1 MFVKSGVVVEVKD
14 LVKIYKYR
22 GGEVQALRGVTATF
36 TPGTLTCVMGP
47 SGSGK
52 TTLLNLIGG
61 IDVPTGGQVSVGSV
75 RVHEL
80 KGVELDKY
88 RLMNVG
94 FVFQALN
101 LIPTLTALE
110 NVMLPAQMAG
120 VGRTESSRRA
130 LDLLRLVDL
139 TDKASRYP
147 EELSGGEQQ
156 RVAIAIALA
165 NDPSIIIAD
174 EPTAELDS
182 QNARNVVEVL
192 VKLAKQYSKTVIL
205 ATHDPRVAVNTDR
218 ILRLEDGR
226 LVGEV
231 KPIDLERSAGVGVV
245 EARERAV
252 TLSELIK
259 IKIASVEKELN
270 EVEEKFKKS
279 EIDIDTFHER
289 VTKLKLMKEALTELL
304 TSIGSS

>member
-1 MFVKSGVVVEVKD
+1 MFVKSGVVVEVRD
-14 LVKIYKYR
+14 LVKIYKYK
-22 GGEVQALRGVTATF
+22 GGEVQALKGVTASF
-36 TPGTLTCVMGP
+36 APGTLTCVMGP

-61 IDVPTGGQVSVGSV
+61 IDTPTGGQVNVGKIK
-75 RVHEL
+75 VHEL

-120 VGRTESSRRA
+120 LSRQESVKRAHELLKLVG
-130 LDLLRLVDL
+130 LG
-139 TDKASRYP
+139 DKASRYP

-156 RVAIAIALA
+156 RVAIAVALA
-165 NDPSIIIAD
+165 NDPSLIVAD

-182 QNARNVVEVL
+182 QNAKKVVDVL
-192 VKLAKQYSKTVIL
+192 VGLARDYGKTVIL

-226 LVGEV
+226 LVGEA
-231 KPIDLERSAGVGVV
+231 KPIDLEKSVVSSAPR
-245 EARERAV
+245 EASA
-252 TLSELIK
+252 TLSEIIK
-259 IKIASVEKELN
+259 VKIANIEKEIR
-270 EVEEKFKKS
+270 ETEEMFRKNMLSAEEFYSKA
-279 EIDIDTFHER
+279 
-289 VTKLKLMKEALTELL
+289 TKLRLMKEALTELL

>member
-1 MFVKSGVVVEVKD
+1 VFVKSGVLVEVRD
-14 LVKIYKYR
+14 LVKIYKYK
-22 GGEVQALRGVTATF
+22 GGEVQALKGVTASF
-36 TPGTLTCVMGP
+36 EPGTLTCIMGP

-61 IDVPTGGQVSVGSV
+61 IDTPTGGQVNVGGIK
-75 RVHEL
+75 VHTL
-80 KGVELDKY
+80 RGVELDKY
-88 RLMNVG
+88 RLANVG

-120 VGRTESSRRA
+120 VSRQESAKRA
-130 LDLLRLVDL
+130 LELLRLVGL
-139 TDKASRYP
+139 GDKASRYP

-156 RVAIAIALA
+156 RVAIAVALA
-165 NDPSIIIAD
+165 NDPSLIIAD

-182 QNARNVVEVL
+182 QNARNVVDIL
-192 VKLAKQYSKTVIL
+192 VKLAREYGKTVIL

-218 ILRLEDGR
+218 ILRLEDGK

-231 KPIDLERSAGVGVV
+231 KPIDLEKSVVGATPR
-245 EARERAV
+245 EASV
-252 TLSELIK
+252 TLSEIIK
-259 IKIASVEKELN
+259 VKIASVEKEIRD
-270 EVEEKFKKS
+270 VEEMFRDNRLS
-279 EIDIDTFHER
+279 AEEFYSR
-289 VTKLKLMKEALTELL
+289 VSRLRLIKEALTELL

>member
-1 MFVKSGVVVEVKD
+1 MFVKSGVVVEVRD
-14 LVKIYKYR
+14 LVKIYKYK
-22 GGEVQALRGVTATF
+22 GGEVQALKGVTASF

-61 IDVPTGGQVSVGSV
+61 IDTPTGGQVNVGKIK
-75 RVHEL
+75 VHEL

-120 VGRTESSRRA
+120 LSRQESVKRAHELLKLVG
-130 LDLLRLVDL
+130 LG
-139 TDKASRYP
+139 DKASRYP

-156 RVAIAIALA
+156 RVAIAVALA
-165 NDPSIIIAD
+165 NDPSLIVAD

-182 QNARNVVEVL
+182 QNAKKVVDVL
-192 VKLAKQYSKTVIL
+192 VGLARDYGKTVIL

-226 LVGEV
+226 LVGEA
-231 KPIDLERSAGVGVV
+231 KPIDLEKSVVSSAPR
-245 EARERAV
+245 EASA
-252 TLSELIK
+252 TLSEIIK
-259 IKIASVEKELN
+259 VKIANIEKEIR
-270 EVEEKFKKS
+270 ETEEMFRKNMLSAEEFYSKA
-279 EIDIDTFHER
+279 
-289 VTKLKLMKEALTELL
+289 TKLRLMREALTELL

>member
-1 MFVKSGVVVEVKD
+1 MFVKSGVVVEVRD
-14 LVKIYKYR
+14 LVKIYKYK
-22 GGEVQALRGVTATF
+22 GGEVQALKGVTASF

-61 IDVPTGGQVSVGSV
+61 IDTPTGGQVNVGKIK
-75 RVHEL
+75 VHEL

-120 VGRTESSRRA
+120 LSRQESVKRAHELLKLVG
-130 LDLLRLVDL
+130 LG
-139 TDKASRYP
+139 DKASRYP

-156 RVAIAIALA
+156 RVAIAVALA
-165 NDPSIIIAD
+165 NDPSLIVAD

-182 QNARNVVEVL
+182 QNAKKVVDVL
-192 VKLAKQYSKTVIL
+192 VGLTRDYGKTVIL

-226 LVGEV
+226 LVGEA
-231 KPIDLERSAGVGVV
+231 KPIDLEKSVVSSAPR
-245 EARERAV
+245 EASA
-252 TLSELIK
+252 TLSEIIK
-259 IKIASVEKELN
+259 VKIANIEKEIR
-270 EVEEKFKKS
+270 ETEEMFRKNMLSAEEFYSKA
-279 EIDIDTFHER
+279 
-289 VTKLKLMKEALTELL
+289 TKLRLMREALTELL

>member
-1 MFVKSGVVVEVKD
+1 MFVKPGVLVEVRD
-14 LVKIYKYR
+14 LVKIYKYK
-22 GGEVQALRGVTATF
+22 GGEVQALKGVTASF
-36 TPGTLTCVMGP
+36 EPGTLTCVMGP

-61 IDVPTGGQVSVGSV
+61 IDTPTGGQVSVGGIK
-75 RVHEL
+75 VHTL
-80 KGVELDKY
+80 RGVELDRY
-88 RLMNVG
+88 RLVNVG

-120 VGRTESSRRA
+120 VSRQESARRA
-130 LDLLRLVDL
+130 LELLRLVGL
-139 TDKASRYP
+139 GDKASRYP

-156 RVAIAIALA
+156 RVAIAVALA
-165 NDPSIIIAD
+165 NDPSLIIAD

-182 QNARNVVEVL
+182 QNARNVVDIL
-192 VKLAKQYSKTVIL
+192 VKLAREYGKTVIL

-218 ILRLEDGR
+218 ILRLEDGK

-231 KPIDLERSAGVGVV
+231 KPIDLEKSVVGATPR
-245 EARERAV
+245 EASV
-252 TLSELIK
+252 TLSEIIK
-259 IKIASVEKELN
+259 VKIASVEKEIRD
-270 EVEEKFKKS
+270 VEEMFRDNRLSAEEFYSKVS
-279 EIDIDTFHER
+279 RLRLI
-289 VTKLKLMKEALTELL
+289 KEALTELL

>member
-1 MFVKSGVVVEVKD
+1 VKPGVLVEVRD
-14 LVKIYKYR
+14 LVKIYKYK
-22 GGEVQALRGVTATF
+22 GGEVQALKGVTASF
-36 TPGTLTCVMGP
+36 EPGTLTCVMGP

-61 IDVPTGGQVSVGSV
+61 IDTPTGGQVSVGGIK
-75 RVHEL
+75 VHAL
-80 KGVELDKY
+80 RGVELDKY
-88 RLMNVG
+88 RLVNVG

-120 VGRTESSRRA
+120 VSRQESVKRA
-130 LDLLRLVDL
+130 LELLRLVGL
-139 TDKASRYP
+139 GDKASRYP

-156 RVAIAIALA
+156 RVAIAVALA
-165 NDPSIIIAD
+165 NDPSLIIAD

-182 QNARNVVEVL
+182 QNARNVVDIL
-192 VKLAKQYSKTVIL
+192 VKLAREYGKTVIL

-218 ILRLEDGR
+218 ILRLEDGK

-231 KPIDLERSAGVGVV
+231 KPIDLEKSVVGATPR
-245 EARERAV
+245 EASV
-252 TLSELIK
+252 TLSEIIK
-259 IKIASVEKELN
+259 VKIASVEKEIRD
-270 EVEEKFKKS
+270 VEEMFR
-279 EIDIDTFHER
+279 DN
-289 VTKLKLMKEALTELL
+289 KLSAEEFYSKVSRLRLIKEALTELL

>member
-1 MFVKSGVVVEVKD
+1 MFVKPGVLVEVRD
-14 LVKIYKYR
+14 LVKIYKYK
-22 GGEVQALRGVTATF
+22 GGEVQALKGVTASF
-36 TPGTLTCVMGP
+36 EPGTLTCVMGP

-61 IDVPTGGQVSVGSV
+61 IDTPTGGQVSVGGIK
-75 RVHEL
+75 VHAL
-80 KGVELDKY
+80 RGVELDKY
-88 RLMNVG
+88 RLVNVG

-120 VGRTESSRRA
+120 VSRQESVKRA
-130 LDLLRLVDL
+130 LELLRLVGL
-139 TDKASRYP
+139 GDKASRYP

-156 RVAIAIALA
+156 RVAIAVALA
-165 NDPSIIIAD
+165 NDPSLIIAD

-182 QNARNVVEVL
+182 QNARNVVDIL
-192 VKLAKQYSKTVIL
+192 VKLAREYGKTVIL

-218 ILRLEDGR
+218 ILRLEDGK

-231 KPIDLERSAGVGVV
+231 KPIDLEKSVVGATPR
-245 EARERAV
+245 EASV
-252 TLSELIK
+252 TLSEIIK
-259 IKIASVEKELN
+259 VKIASVEKEIRD
-270 EVEEKFKKS
+270 VEEMFR
-279 EIDIDTFHER
+279 DN
-289 VTKLKLMKEALTELL
+289 KLSAEEFYSKVSRLRLIKEALTELL

>member
-1 MFVKSGVVVEVKD
+1 VFVKSGVTVEVRD
-14 LVKIYKYR
+14 LVKIYKYK
-22 GGEVQALRGVTATF
+22 GGEVQALKGVTATF
-36 TPGTLTCVMGP
+36 APGTLTCVMGP

-61 IDVPTGGQVSVGSV
+61 IDTPTGGRVIVGSI

-80 KGVELDKY
+80 KSTELDKY
-88 RLMNVG
+88 RLTNVG

-101 LIPTLTALE
+101 LIPTLTASE

-120 VGRTESSRRA
+120 LSRQESTKRAHELLQLVG
-130 LDLLRLVDL
+130 LK
-139 TDKASRYP
+139 DKANRYP

-156 RVAIAIALA
+156 RVAIAVALA
-165 NDPSIIIAD
+165 NDPSLIVAD

-182 QNARNVVEVL
+182 QNAKNVVDIL
-192 VKLAKQYSKTVIL
+192 VKLAREYGKTVIL

-218 ILRLEDGR
+218 ILRLEDGK

-231 KPIDLERSAGVGVV
+231 KPIDLEKSFVGSAAPR
-245 EARERAV
+245 EASVA
-252 TLSELIK
+252 LSEIIK
-259 IKIASVEKELN
+259 VKIASIEKEIRDTEEMFKASKLS
-270 EVEEKFKKS
+270 VEEFYSK
-279 EIDIDTFHER
+279 ITR
-289 VTKLKLMKEALTELL
+289 LRLVKEALTELL

>member
-1 MFVKSGVVVEVKD
+1 MFVKSGVLVEVRD
-14 LVKIYKYR
+14 LVKIYKYK
-22 GGEVQALRGVTATF
+22 GGEVQALKGVTASF
-36 TPGTLTCVMGP
+36 EPGTLTCIMGP

-61 IDVPTGGQVSVGSV
+61 IDTPTGGQVNVGGIK
-75 RVHEL
+75 VHTL
-80 KGVELDKY
+80 RGVELDKY
-88 RLMNVG
+88 RLANVG

-120 VGRTESSRRA
+120 VSRQESAKRA
-130 LDLLRLVDL
+130 LELLRLVGL
-139 TDKASRYP
+139 GDKASRYP

-156 RVAIAIALA
+156 RVAIAVALA
-165 NDPSIIIAD
+165 NDPSLIIAD

-182 QNARNVVEVL
+182 QNARNVVDIL
-192 VKLAKQYSKTVIL
+192 VKLAREYGKTVIL

-218 ILRLEDGR
+218 ILRLEDGK

-231 KPIDLERSAGVGVV
+231 KPIDLEKSVVGATPR
-245 EARERAV
+245 EASV
-252 TLSELIK
+252 TLSEIIK
-259 IKIASVEKELN
+259 VKIASVEKEIRD
-270 EVEEKFKKS
+270 VEEMFRDNRLS
-279 EIDIDTFHER
+279 AEEFYSR
-289 VTKLKLMKEALTELL
+289 VSRLRLIKEALTELL

>member
-1 MFVKSGVVVEVKD
+1 MFVKSGVVVEVRD
-14 LVKIYKYR
+14 LVKIYKYK
-22 GGEVQALRGVTATF
+22 GGEVQALKGVTASF
-36 TPGTLTCVMGP
+36 MPGTLTCIMGP

-52 TTLLNLIGG
+52 TTLLNLVGG
-61 IDVPTGGQVSVGSV
+61 IDVPTGGHVNVGGI

-80 KGVELDKY
+80 RGTELDKY

-120 VGRTESSRRA
+120 VSRQESIKRA
-130 LDLLRLVDL
+130 HELLRLVGL
-139 TDKASRYP
+139 GDKANRYP

-156 RVAIAIALA
+156 RVAIAVALA
-165 NDPSIIIAD
+165 NDPSLILAD

-182 QNARNVVEVL
+182 QTAKNVVDVL
-192 VKLAKQYSKTVIL
+192 VKLAKEHNKTVIL

-231 KPIDLERSAGVGVV
+231 KPIDLERGVMSGTPR
-245 EARERAV
+245 EASV
-252 TLSELIK
+252 TLSEIIK
-259 IKIASVEKELN
+259 IRIASIEKEIRDT
-270 EVEEKFKKS
+270 EEMFRGNALSAEEFYSK
-279 EIDIDTFHER
+279 
-289 VTKLKLMKEALTELL
+289 VTKLRLMKEALTELL

>member
-1 MFVKSGVVVEVKD
+1 MFVKSGVFVEVKD
-14 LVKIYKYR
+14 LVKIYKYK
-22 GGEVQALRGVTATF
+22 GGEVQALKGVTASF
-36 TPGTLTCVMGP
+36 APGTLTCVMGP

-61 IDVPTGGQVSVGSV
+61 IDTPTGGQVNVGNI

-110 NVMLPAQMAG
+110 NVMLPAQMA
-120 VGRTESSRRA
+120 RLNRQESSKRA
-130 LDLLRLVDL
+130 HELLRLVGL
-139 TDKASRYP
+139 GDKANRYP

-156 RVAIAIALA
+156 RVAIAVALA
-165 NDPSIIIAD
+165 NDPSLIVAD

-182 QNARNVVEVL
+182 QNAKNVVDVL
-192 VKLAKQYSKTVIL
+192 VKLAKEYGKTVIL

-226 LVGEV
+226 LIGEV
-231 KPIDLERSAGVGVV
+231 KPIDLEKSVADSTPR
-245 EARERAV
+245 EASVR
-252 TLSELIK
+252 LSEIIK
-259 IKIASVEKELN
+259 VKIASIEKEMRDTEEMFRRN
-270 EVEEKFKKS
+270 ELSADEFYSK
-279 EIDIDTFHER
+279 I
-289 VTKLKLMKEALTELL
+289 TKLRLMKEALIELL

>member
-1 MFVKSGVVVEVKD
+1 MFVKSGVFVEVRD
-14 LVKIYKYR
+14 LVKIYKYK
-22 GGEVQALRGVTATF
+22 GGEVQALKGVTASF
-36 TPGTLTCVMGP
+36 APRTLTCIMGP

-61 IDVPTGGQVSVGSV
+61 IDIPTGGQVNVGNI

-80 KGVELDKY
+80 RGVELDKY

-120 VGRTESSRRA
+120 LSRQESAKRAHELLSLVG
-130 LDLLRLVDL
+130 LG
-139 TDKASRYP
+139 DKSNRYP

-156 RVAIAIALA
+156 RVAIAVALA
-165 NDPSIIIAD
+165 NDPSLIVAD

-182 QNARNVVEVL
+182 QNAKNVVDVL
-192 VKLAKQYSKTVIL
+192 VKLAKEYGKTVIL

-218 ILRLEDGR
+218 ILRLEDGK

-231 KPIDLERSAGVGVV
+231 KPIDLEKSVVGSAPREASVV
-245 EARERAV
+245 
-252 TLSELIK
+252 LSEVIK
-259 IKIASVEKELN
+259 VKIASIEKEISDT
-270 EVEEKFKKS
+270 EEMFRKNALSAEEFYTK
-279 EIDIDTFHER
+279 I
-289 VTKLKLMKEALTELL
+289 TKLRLIKEALTELL

>member
-1 MFVKSGVVVEVKD
+1 MFVKSGVSVEVRD
-14 LVKIYKYR
+14 LVKIYKYK
-22 GGEVQALRGVTATF
+22 GGEVQALKGVTASF
-36 TPGTLTCVMGP
+36 GPGTLTCVMGP

-61 IDVPTGGQVSVGSV
+61 IDTPTGGEVHVGGIK
-75 RVHEL
+75 VHTL
-80 KGVELDKY
+80 RGVELDKY

-101 LIPTLTALE
+101 LIPTLMALE

-120 VGRTESSRRA
+120 VSRQESAKRA
-130 LDLLRLVDL
+130 LELLRLVGL
-139 TDKASRYP
+139 ADKASRYP

-156 RVAIAIALA
+156 RVAIAVALA
-165 NDPSIIIAD
+165 NDPSLIIAD

-182 QNARNVVEVL
+182 QNAKNVVDIL
-192 VKLAKQYSKTVIL
+192 VKLARGYGKTVIL

-231 KPIDLERSAGVGVV
+231 KPIDLEKSVVGTTPR
-245 EARERAV
+245 EASV
-252 TLSELIK
+252 TLSEVIK
-259 IKIASVEKELN
+259 VKIANVEKEIRDT
-270 EVEEKFKKS
+270 EEMF
-279 EIDIDTFHER
+279 R
-289 VTKLKLMKEALTELL
+289 NNKLSAEEFYSKVSRLRLMKEALTELL

>member
-1 MFVKSGVVVEVKD
+1 MFVKSGVVVEVRD
-14 LVKIYKYR
+14 LVKIYKYK
-22 GGEVQALRGVTATF
+22 GGEVQALKGVTASF

-61 IDVPTGGQVSVGSV
+61 IDTPTGGQVNVGKIK
-75 RVHEL
+75 VHEL

-120 VGRTESSRRA
+120 LSRQESVKRAHELLKLVG
-130 LDLLRLVDL
+130 LG
-139 TDKASRYP
+139 DKASRYP

-156 RVAIAIALA
+156 RVAIAVALA
-165 NDPSIIIAD
+165 NDPSLIVAD

-182 QNARNVVEVL
+182 QNAKKVVDVL
-192 VKLAKQYSKTVIL
+192 VGLARDYGKTVIL

-226 LVGEV
+226 LVGEA
-231 KPIDLERSAGVGVV
+231 KPIDLEKCVVSSAPR
-245 EARERAV
+245 EASA
-252 TLSELIK
+252 TLSEIIK
-259 IKIASVEKELN
+259 VKIANIEKEIR
-270 EVEEKFKKS
+270 ETEEMFRKNMLSAEEFYSKA
-279 EIDIDTFHER
+279 
-289 VTKLKLMKEALTELL
+289 TKLRLMREA
-304 TSIGSS
+304 

>member
-1 MFVKSGVVVEVKD
+1 VFVKPGVLVEVRD
-14 LVKIYKYR
+14 LVKIYKYK
-22 GGEVQALRGVTATF
+22 GGEVQALKGVTASF
-36 TPGTLTCVMGP
+36 EPGTLTCVMGP

-61 IDVPTGGQVSVGSV
+61 IDTPTGGQVSVGGIK
-75 RVHEL
+75 VHAL
-80 KGVELDKY
+80 RGVELDKY
-88 RLMNVG
+88 RLVNVG

-120 VGRTESSRRA
+120 VSRQESVKRA
-130 LDLLRLVDL
+130 LELLRLVGL
-139 TDKASRYP
+139 GDKASRYP

-156 RVAIAIALA
+156 RVAIAVALA
-165 NDPSIIIAD
+165 NDPSLIIAD

-182 QNARNVVEVL
+182 QNARNVVDIL
-192 VKLAKQYSKTVIL
+192 VKLAREYGKTVIL

-218 ILRLEDGR
+218 ILRLEDGK

-231 KPIDLERSAGVGVV
+231 KPIDLEKSVVGATPR
-245 EARERAV
+245 EASV
-252 TLSELIK
+252 TLSEIIK
-259 IKIASVEKELN
+259 VKIASVEKEIRD
-270 EVEEKFKKS
+270 VEEMFR
-279 EIDIDTFHER
+279 DN
-289 VTKLKLMKEALTELL
+289 KLSAEEFYSKVSRLRLIKEALTELL

>member
-1 MFVKSGVVVEVKD
+1 VFVKSGVSVEVRD
-14 LVKIYKYR
+14 LVKIYKYK
-22 GGEVQALRGVTATF
+22 GGEVQALKGVNASF
-36 TPGTLTCVMGP
+36 GPGTLTCVMGP

-61 IDVPTGGQVSVGSV
+61 IDTPTGGEVHVGGIK
-75 RVHEL
+75 VHTL
-80 KGVELDKY
+80 RGVELDKY

-120 VGRTESSRRA
+120 VSRQESAKRA
-130 LDLLRLVDL
+130 LELLRLVGL
-139 TDKASRYP
+139 ADKASRYP

-156 RVAIAIALA
+156 RVAIAVALA
-165 NDPSIIIAD
+165 NDPSLIIAD

-182 QNARNVVEVL
+182 QNAKNVVDIL
-192 VKLAKQYSKTVIL
+192 VKLARGYGKTVIL

-231 KPIDLERSAGVGVV
+231 KPIDLEKSVVGTTPR
-245 EARERAV
+245 EASV
-252 TLSELIK
+252 TLSEVIK
-259 IKIASVEKELN
+259 VKIANVEKEIRDT
-270 EVEEKFKKS
+270 EEMF
-279 EIDIDTFHER
+279 R
-289 VTKLKLMKEALTELL
+289 NNKLSAEEFYSKVSRLRLMKEALTELL

>member
-1 MFVKSGVVVEVKD
+1 VKSGVLVEVRD
-14 LVKIYKYR
+14 LVKIYKYK
-22 GGEVQALRGVTATF
+22 GGEVQALKGVTASF
-36 TPGTLTCVMGP
+36 EPGTLTCIMGP

-61 IDVPTGGQVSVGSV
+61 IDTPTGGQVNVGGIK
-75 RVHEL
+75 VHAL
-80 KGVELDKY
+80 RGVELDKY
-88 RLMNVG
+88 RLANVG

-120 VGRTESSRRA
+120 VSRQESAKRA
-130 LDLLRLVDL
+130 LELLRLVGL
-139 TDKASRYP
+139 GDKASRYP

-156 RVAIAIALA
+156 RVAIAVALA
-165 NDPSIIIAD
+165 NDPSLIIAD

-182 QNARNVVEVL
+182 QNARNVVDIL
-192 VKLAKQYSKTVIL
+192 VKLAREYGKTVIL

-218 ILRLEDGR
+218 ILRLEDGK

-231 KPIDLERSAGVGVV
+231 KPIDLEKSVVGATPR
-245 EARERAV
+245 EASV
-252 TLSELIK
+252 TLSEIIK
-259 IKIASVEKELN
+259 VKIASVEKEIRD
-270 EVEEKFKKS
+270 VEEMFRDNRLS
-279 EIDIDTFHER
+279 AEEFYSR
-289 VTKLKLMKEALTELL
+289 VSRLRLIKEALTELL

>member
-1 MFVKSGVVVEVKD
+1 MFVKSGVAVEVRD

-22 GGEVQALRGVTATF
+22 GGEVQALKGVTATF

-61 IDVPTGGQVSVGSV
+61 IDTPTGGQVNVGGI

-80 KGVELDKY
+80 KGTELDKY

-120 VGRTESSRRA
+120 LGRQESAKRA
-130 LDLLRLVDL
+130 RELLRLVGL
-139 TDKASRYP
+139 EDKANRYP

-156 RVAIAIALA
+156 RVAIAVALA
-165 NDPSIIIAD
+165 NDPSLVVAD

-182 QNARNVVEVL
+182 QNAKNVVDVL
-192 VKLAKQYSKTVIL
+192 VKLAKGYGKTVIL

-218 ILRLEDGR
+218 ILRLEDGK

-231 KPIDLERSAGVGVV
+231 KPIDLEKSFVGT
-245 EARERAV
+245 APRETSVA
-252 TLSELIK
+252 LSEIIK
-259 IKIASVEKELN
+259 VKIAGIEKEIRDT
-270 EVEEKFKKS
+270 EEMFKVSKLPAEEFYS
-279 EIDIDTFHER
+279 KI
-289 VTKLKLMKEALTELL
+289 TKLRLMKEALTELL

>member
-1 MFVKSGVVVEVKD
+1 VFVKSGVLVEVRD
-14 LVKIYKYR
+14 LVKIYKYK
-22 GGEVQALRGVTATF
+22 GGEVQALKGVTASF
-36 TPGTLTCVMGP
+36 EPGTLTCIMGP

-61 IDVPTGGQVSVGSV
+61 IDTPTGGQVNVGDIK
-75 RVHEL
+75 VHTL
-80 KGVELDKY
+80 RGVELDKY
-88 RLMNVG
+88 RLANVG

-120 VGRTESSRRA
+120 VSRQESAKRA
-130 LDLLRLVDL
+130 LELLRLVGL
-139 TDKASRYP
+139 GDKASRYP

-156 RVAIAIALA
+156 RVAIAVALA
-165 NDPSIIIAD
+165 NDPSLIIAD

-182 QNARNVVEVL
+182 QNARNVVDIL
-192 VKLAKQYSKTVIL
+192 VKLAREYGKTVIL

-218 ILRLEDGR
+218 ILRLEDGK

-231 KPIDLERSAGVGVV
+231 KPIDLEKSVVGATPR
-245 EARERAV
+245 EASV
-252 TLSELIK
+252 TLSEIIK
-259 IKIASVEKELN
+259 VKIASVEKEIRD
-270 EVEEKFKKS
+270 VEEMFRDNRLS
-279 EIDIDTFHER
+279 AEEFYSR
-289 VTKLKLMKEALTELL
+289 VSRLRLIKEALTELL

>member
-1 MFVKSGVVVEVKD
+1 VFVKSGVSVEVRD
-14 LVKIYKYR
+14 LVKIYKYK
-22 GGEVQALRGVTATF
+22 GGEVQALKGVTASF
-36 TPGTLTCVMGP
+36 GPGTLTCVMGP

-61 IDVPTGGQVSVGSV
+61 IDTPTGGEVHVGGIK
-75 RVHEL
+75 VHTL
-80 KGVELDKY
+80 RGVELDKY

-120 VGRTESSRRA
+120 VSRQESAKRA
-130 LDLLRLVDL
+130 LELLRLVGL
-139 TDKASRYP
+139 ADKASRYP

-156 RVAIAIALA
+156 RVAIAVALA
-165 NDPSIIIAD
+165 NDPSLIIAD

-182 QNARNVVEVL
+182 QNAKNVVDIL
-192 VKLAKQYSKTVIL
+192 VKLARGYGKTVIL

-218 ILRLEDGR
+218 ILRLEDGK

-231 KPIDLERSAGVGVV
+231 KPIDLEKSVVGTTPR
-245 EARERAV
+245 EASV
-252 TLSELIK
+252 TLSEVIK
-259 IKIASVEKELN
+259 VKIANVEKEIRDT
-270 EVEEKFKKS
+270 EEMF
-279 EIDIDTFHER
+279 R
-289 VTKLKLMKEALTELL
+289 NNKLSAEEFYSKVSRLRLMKEALTELL

>member
-1 MFVKSGVVVEVKD
+1 MFVKSGVVVEVRD
-14 LVKIYKYR
+14 LVKIYKYK
-22 GGEVQALRGVTATF
+22 GGEVQALKGVTASF

-61 IDVPTGGQVSVGSV
+61 IDTPTGGQVNVGKIK
-75 RVHEL
+75 VHEL

-120 VGRTESSRRA
+120 LSRQESVKRAHELLKLVG
-130 LDLLRLVDL
+130 LG
-139 TDKASRYP
+139 DKASRYP

-156 RVAIAIALA
+156 RVAIAVALA
-165 NDPSIIIAD
+165 NDPSLIVAD

-182 QNARNVVEVL
+182 QNAKKVVDVL
-192 VKLAKQYSKTVIL
+192 VGLARDYGKTVIL

-226 LVGEV
+226 LVGEA
-231 KPIDLERSAGVGVV
+231 KPIDLEKSIVSSAPR
-245 EARERAV
+245 EASA
-252 TLSELIK
+252 TLSEIIK
-259 IKIASVEKELN
+259 VKIANIEKEIR
-270 EVEEKFKKS
+270 ETEEMFRKNMLSAEEFYSKA
-279 EIDIDTFHER
+279 
-289 VTKLKLMKEALTELL
+289 TKLRLMREALTELL

>member
-1 MFVKSGVVVEVKD
+1 MFVKSGVVVEVRD
-14 LVKIYKYR
+14 LVKIYKYK
-22 GGEVQALRGVTATF
+22 GGEVQALKGVTASF
-36 TPGTLTCVMGP
+36 APGTLTCVMGP

-61 IDVPTGGQVSVGSV
+61 IDTPTGGQVNVGKIK
-75 RVHEL
+75 VHEL

-120 VGRTESSRRA
+120 LSRQESVKRAHELLKLVG
-130 LDLLRLVDL
+130 LG
-139 TDKASRYP
+139 DKASRYP

-156 RVAIAIALA
+156 RVAIAVALA
-165 NDPSIIIAD
+165 NDPSLIVAD

-182 QNARNVVEVL
+182 QNAKKVVDVL
-192 VKLAKQYSKTVIL
+192 VGLARDYGKTVIL

-226 LVGEV
+226 LVGEA
-231 KPIDLERSAGVGVV
+231 KPIDLEKSVVSSAPR
-245 EARERAV
+245 EASA
-252 TLSELIK
+252 TLSEIIK
-259 IKIASVEKELN
+259 VKIANIEKEIR
-270 EVEEKFKKS
+270 ETEEMFRKNMLSAEEFYSKA
-279 EIDIDTFHER
+279 
-289 VTKLKLMKEALTELL
+289 TKLRLMREALTELL

>member
-1 MFVKSGVVVEVKD
+1 MFVKSGVVVEVRD
-14 LVKIYKYR
+14 LVKIYKYK
-22 GGEVQALRGVTATF
+22 GGEVQALKGVTASF

-61 IDVPTGGQVSVGSV
+61 IDTPTGGQVNVGKIK
-75 RVHEL
+75 VHEL

-120 VGRTESSRRA
+120 LSRQESVKRAHELLKLVG
-130 LDLLRLVDL
+130 LG
-139 TDKASRYP
+139 DKASRYP

-156 RVAIAIALA
+156 RVAIAVALA
-165 NDPSIIIAD
+165 NDPSLIVAD

-182 QNARNVVEVL
+182 QNAKKVVDVL
-192 VKLAKQYSKTVIL
+192 VGLAREYGKTVIL

-226 LVGEV
+226 LVGEA
-231 KPIDLERSAGVGVV
+231 KPIDLEKSVVSSAPR
-245 EARERAV
+245 EASA
-252 TLSELIK
+252 TLSEIIK
-259 IKIASVEKELN
+259 VKIANIEKEIRDT
-270 EVEEKFKKS
+270 EEMFRKDMLSAEEFYSKA
-279 EIDIDTFHER
+279 
-289 VTKLKLMKEALTELL
+289 TKLRLMKEALTELL

>member
-1 MFVKSGVVVEVKD
+1 MFVKSGVVVEVRD
-14 LVKIYKYR
+14 LVKIYKYK
-22 GGEVQALRGVTATF
+22 GGEVQALKGVTASF

-61 IDVPTGGQVSVGSV
+61 IDTPTGGQVNVGKIK
-75 RVHEL
+75 VHEL

-120 VGRTESSRRA
+120 LSRQESVKRAHELLKLVG
-130 LDLLRLVDL
+130 LG
-139 TDKASRYP
+139 DKASRYP

-156 RVAIAIALA
+156 RVAIAVALA
-165 NDPSIIIAD
+165 NDPSLIVAD

-182 QNARNVVEVL
+182 QNAKKVVDVL
-192 VKLAKQYSKTVIL
+192 VGLARDYGKTVIL

-226 LVGEV
+226 LVGEA
-231 KPIDLERSAGVGVV
+231 KPIDLEKSVVSSAPR
-245 EARERAV
+245 EASA
-252 TLSELIK
+252 TLSEIIK
-259 IKIASVEKELN
+259 VKIANIEKE
-270 EVEEKFKKS
+270 
-279 EIDIDTFHER
+279 
-289 VTKLKLMKEALTELL
+289 
-304 TSIGSS
+304 

>member
-1 MFVKSGVVVEVKD
+1 VFVKSGVVVEVRD
-14 LVKIYKYR
+14 LVKIYKYK
-22 GGEVQALRGVTATF
+22 GGEVQALKGVTASF
-36 TPGTLTCVMGP
+36 APGTLTCVMGP

-61 IDVPTGGQVSVGSV
+61 IDTPTGGQVNVGKIK
-75 RVHEL
+75 VHEL

-120 VGRTESSRRA
+120 LSRQESVKRAHELLKLVG
-130 LDLLRLVDL
+130 LG
-139 TDKASRYP
+139 DKASRYP

-156 RVAIAIALA
+156 RVAIAVALA
-165 NDPSIIIAD
+165 NDPSLIAAD

-182 QNARNVVEVL
+182 QNAKKVVDVL
-192 VKLAKQYSKTVIL
+192 VGLARDYGKTVIL

-226 LVGEV
+226 LVGEA
-231 KPIDLERSAGVGVV
+231 KPIDLEKSVVSSAPR
-245 EARERAV
+245 EASA
-252 TLSELIK
+252 TLSEIIK
-259 IKIASVEKELN
+259 VKIANIEKEIR
-270 EVEEKFKKS
+270 ETEEMFRKNMLSAEEFYSKA
-279 EIDIDTFHER
+279 
-289 VTKLKLMKEALTELL
+289 TKLRLMKEALTELL

>member
-1 MFVKSGVVVEVKD
+1 VFVKSGVSVEVRD
-14 LVKIYKYR
+14 LVKIYKYK
-22 GGEVQALRGVTATF
+22 GGEVQALKGVTASF
-36 TPGTLTCVMGP
+36 GPGTLTCVMGP

-61 IDVPTGGQVSVGSV
+61 IDTPTGGEVHVGGIK
-75 RVHEL
+75 VHTL
-80 KGVELDKY
+80 RGVELDKY

-101 LIPTLTALE
+101 LIPTLMALE

-120 VGRTESSRRA
+120 VSRQESAKRA
-130 LDLLRLVDL
+130 LELLRLVGL
-139 TDKASRYP
+139 ADKASRYP

-156 RVAIAIALA
+156 RVAIAVALA
-165 NDPSIIIAD
+165 NDPSLIIAD

-182 QNARNVVEVL
+182 QNAKNVVDIL
-192 VKLAKQYSKTVIL
+192 VKLARGYGKTVIL

-231 KPIDLERSAGVGVV
+231 KPIDLEKSVVGTTPR
-245 EARERAV
+245 EASV
-252 TLSELIK
+252 TLSEVIK
-259 IKIASVEKELN
+259 VKIANVEKEIRDT
-270 EVEEKFKKS
+270 EEMF
-279 EIDIDTFHER
+279 R
-289 VTKLKLMKEALTELL
+289 NNKLSAEEFYSKVSRLRLMKEALTELL

>member
-1 MFVKSGVVVEVKD
+1 VFVKSGVVVEVRD
-14 LVKIYKYR
+14 LVKIYKYK
-22 GGEVQALRGVTATF
+22 GGEVQALKGVTASF

-61 IDVPTGGQVSVGSV
+61 IDTPTGGQVNVGKIK
-75 RVHEL
+75 VHEL

-120 VGRTESSRRA
+120 LSRQESVKRAHELLKLVG
-130 LDLLRLVDL
+130 LG
-139 TDKASRYP
+139 DKASRYP

-156 RVAIAIALA
+156 RVAIAVALA
-165 NDPSIIIAD
+165 NDPSLIVAD

-182 QNARNVVEVL
+182 QNAKKVVDVL
-192 VKLAKQYSKTVIL
+192 VGLARDYGKTVIL

-226 LVGEV
+226 LVGEA
-231 KPIDLERSAGVGVV
+231 KPIDLEKSVVSSAPR
-245 EARERAV
+245 EASA
-252 TLSELIK
+252 TLSEIIK
-259 IKIASVEKELN
+259 VKIANIEKEIR
-270 EVEEKFKKS
+270 ETEEMFRKNMLSAEEFYSKA
-279 EIDIDTFHER
+279 
-289 VTKLKLMKEALTELL
+289 TKLRLMREALTELL